1 MKDIKSERD
10 LGARARKRR
19 EIKQLESQEN
29 ESENENEKKSER
41 DQRVV
46 HRTVSRQVRVGVVAL
61 VIKRRRKMFSENV
74 DLVAE
79 AMKGGQRK
87 RDLTVKKETKIMT
100 KIVTE
105 IEKDDQEAAIDLVLL
120 VHDQKVK
127 VQIRSK
133 RNPKAAETRE
143 NEMKV
148 TAQIG
153 PRKARNPRSQ
163 RKMRRVQVSMK
174 NLRRMTRMRNKND

>member
-10 LGARARKRR
+10 LGARARKRQ
-19 EIKQLESQEN
+19 EIKQLVSQEN
-29 ESENENEKKSER
+29 ESEIEIENENEKKSEK

-46 HRTVSRQVRVGVVAL
+46 HRTVYRQVRVGVVAL

-79 AMKGGQRK
+79 AMKGRQRK
-87 RDLTVKKETKIMT
+87 RDLVVRKETKIVT
-100 KIVTE
+100 K
-105 IEKDDQEAAIDLVLL
+105 IEKDGQEAATDLVLL

-133 RNPKAAETRE
+133 RNLKA
-143 NEMKV
+143 
-148 TAQIG
+148 G
-153 PRKARNPRSQ
+153 
-163 RKMRRVQVSMK
+163 
-174 NLRRMTRMRNKND
+174 

>member
-1 MKDIKSERD
+1 MKDIKSEKD

-19 EIKQLESQEN
+19 EIKQLVNQEN
-29 ESENENEKKSER
+29 ESENENEKKSEK

-46 HRTVSRQVRVGVVAL
+46 HHAVYRQVRVGVVAL

-79 AMKGGQRK
+79 AMKGRQRK
-87 RDLTVKKETKIMT
+87 RDLVVRKETKIVT
-100 KIVTE
+100 K
-105 IEKDDQEAAIDLVLL
+105 IEKDGQEAATDLVLL

-133 RNPKAAETRE
+133 RNLKA
-143 NEMKV
+143 
-148 TAQIG
+148 G
-153 PRKARNPRSQ
+153 
-163 RKMRRVQVSMK
+163 
-174 NLRRMTRMRNKND
+174 